1 MEIEW
6 QNPSY
11 VSNLYFAQEL
21 LLWVTNTVK
30 SKTEELMTLLIHT
43 GKLLYVDLVG
53 DSDPFIFV
61 VPEVMN
67 ADNLF

>member
-1 MEIEW
+1 
-6 QNPSY
+6 
-11 VSNLYFAQEL
+11 
-21 LLWVTNTVK
+21 
-30 SKTEELMTLLIHT
+30 MTLLIHT

-53 DSDPFIFV
+53 DSDSFIFV